1 MEDDLYICKNFK
13 YHSHLSNNFR
23 LISAC
28 LSSSLLICKMEHN
41 SFDIG

>member
-13 YHSHLSNNFR
+13 RHSHLSDDFR
-23 LISAC
+23 LISEC
-28 LSSSLLICKMEHN
+28 LGSSLLICKMEPN